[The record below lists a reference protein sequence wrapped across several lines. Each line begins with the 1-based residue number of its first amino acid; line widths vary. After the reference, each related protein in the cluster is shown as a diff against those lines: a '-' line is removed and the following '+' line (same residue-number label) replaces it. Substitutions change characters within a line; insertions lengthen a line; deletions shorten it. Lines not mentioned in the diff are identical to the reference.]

1 METPPNKAGQPPNFG
16 TPLTDSPNV
25 GNTTLVWWKFWADLY
40 IAIQNFVSVLFKTN
54 GIANTVQNILNLV
67 AGQNITLTA
76 DDLGDVTIAAG
87 PVLQTNGQPNPLQT
101 LLNLIAGGNI
111 TLATTP
117 NGGVI
122 ITSASSAPEFETNGV
137 PNALQ
142 SLLNL
147 IAGANITLTAD
158 GAGGVTIAGSG
169 GAIGGVNAQAG
180 NYTAVAG
187 DDGKIIS
194 FAGTATLKLPAAPP
208 SANWKIFVQQTS
220 PSGLMT
226 VNPNGL
232 DLDGAAANLE
242 FQGTQGVYITTDG
255 TNYFSSQGTL
265 QPAAV
270 LQGNSATLAKA
281 LLSVIDSGNGN
292 AIYFVV
298 GPGGNGLYGTGNTS
312 GSTAFIENNGVGN
325 AITAKVYT
333 GGQFAIEASAE
344 DATAIYATN
353 NHPYEQT
360 VSALNSGAGAG
371 LIVGPW
377 AQFKYNPVFAN
388 LPTAAYN
395 SVNDGAWIYCTDAK
409 NFADDGVAVG
419 SVAVAGGHGS
429 FLGYCN
435 GSWRTLC

>member
-270 LQGNSATLAKA
+270 LQGNSFNLAKPVLTITDA
-281 LLSVIDSGNGN
+281 GNGDALKIN
-292 AIYFVV
+292 A
-298 GPGGNGLYGTGNTS
+298 GAGGNGIEGTGNTS
-312 GSTAFIENNGVGN
+312 GVIVLATNSGVGN
-325 AITAKVYT
+325 AITAT
-333 GGQFAIEASAE
+333 IGNSGQFAIEANGAGG
-344 DATAIYATN
+344 DGAIYAVASTSQPTTTSIN
-353 NHPYEQT
+353 NG
-360 VSALNSGAGAG
+360 SGTG
-371 LIVGPW
+371 LKVGPFL
-377 AQFKYNPVFAN
+377 QFTMNPIFAN
-388 LPTAAYN
+388 LPTGI
-395 SVNDGAWIYCTDAK
+395 NDGATLYCSDAQNFRTDGA
-409 NFADDGVAVG
+409 AVG
-419 SVAVAGGHGS
+419 SIAVSGGHGAG
-429 FLGYCN
+429 LQRQN
-435 GSWRTLC
+435 GQWVTMN